1 LLREALT
8 GFPEEGL
15 AVAEMLVSEL
25 VTNAVQHARSFLVLH
40 IDRTWPGLT
49 ILVEDA
55 SAAPPVLQAD
65 CGDAEGGRGLMLVD
79 TLAASWGWERTST
92 GKIVWFE
99 L

>member
-8 GFPEEGL
+8 GFPEETL

-40 IDRTWPGLT
+40 INRTWPGLT
-49 ILVEDA
+49 VLVEDT
-55 SAAPPVLQAD
+55 STAPPKLQPD
-65 CGDAEGGRGLMLVD
+65 SVDAEGGRGLVLVD
-79 TLAASWGWERTST
+79 TLAADWGWERTST
-92 GKIVWFE
+92 GKLVWFE